1 MAKLFRTSLIKF
13 LLLLVFSFILI
24 VSVASG
30 AQDQFNISVNIT
42 TDAEPPSIPASLSA
56 TAVSSSQIN
65 LSWATSTDN
74 VGVIGYKVFRGL
86 SQIGT
91 TTHPDTTYSDTGL
104 SASTMYSYTVSAYD
118 VVPNESGRCATSS
131 ATTDESGGGGGG
143 EPNPTPTINN
153 LAVSA
158 GTSTAT
164 ITWTTSVPATSDLYW
179 GETSG
184 YELGATS
191 SAILKINHEVLIGS
205 LDPETQYYYKI
216 NVMSEYGVESTI
228 EDQTFETEALLP
240 PTPII
245 SDLAV
250 SAGTSTATITWT
262 TSVPATSDLYWGETS
277 GYELGTTS
285 DDILKTNHEVLIE
298 SLDPETQYYYKIG
311 VISEYGRE
319 TVLENQT
326 FETEPLIPDTF
337 SPANVSN
344 LQAVL
349 NDDNDEIEL
358 SWENPP
364 DEDFDSVRVMRL
376 TTFYPSDPVDGMVVY
391 EGSGE
396 QVTDYDIMPDETY
409 YYTVFAKDTSDNYSS
424 GAVVEVTVPLAE
436 EGDDESE
443 DEDEGEDDPPD
454 DGDDGD
460 DSGGDDDGDGDTG
473 GGGGGSDD
481 DSGDDPIQDPDDD
494 SDDDDDDS
502 ENDPPDD
509 GGDETKPEEELE
521 NIPHIIIQNPK
532 LQKISP
538 LNFVY
543 IQDGKRQL
551 FWQGKTVSIDADK
564 EFTISVEYEKVPE
577 VLKTLIVILTD
588 PKDKNKNFSFLLR
601 INKDKTSYEATIAPL
616 VENGAYGVDIIVYD
630 YKNQKFKKISGIL
643 VAHGGKI
650 VEELITPVVHSVV
663 TYTGVG
669 VGISQIVILTAGG
682 ASLADIWLI
691 ILRFLSSLAGFFRR
705 RKAEPWGVV
714 YDSVTKRPLDPAY
727 ITIEKEGEKGGGE
740 IITDIDG
747 RYGFLMSPGKYI
759 LKAHKTHY
767 EFPSKKLVGRAR
779 DEFYEDLYFGDPIEI
794 NIKNTELIHKNIP
807 LDPTGF
813 DWNEYT
819 KQQRKLFV
827 IHSRKRRI
835 ISIISNI
842 IFFSGFSFSVYSLWI
857 DPQMLNY
864 GIFILYA
871 GIFLFQS
878 IWRVKHKIT
887 RLIDANTGFP
897 ISFAIIKAYIDE
909 NNILAKKVVSDEF
922 GNFYLLTPPG
932 TYYFTIEKKLSDG
945 SYSKP
950 YYTKPVYLKK
960 GVILKN
966 VYIK

>member
-1 MAKLFRTSLIKF
+1 MITLFRASLIKF
-13 LLLLVFSFILI
+13 ILLVFSFLII
-24 VSVASG
+24 VSVAFG
-30 AQDQFNISVNIT
+30 AQDQFNISVYIT
-42 TDAEPPSIPASLSA
+42 TDADPPSIPASLLA

-74 VGVIGYKVFRGL
+74 VGVVGYKVFRGV

-104 SASTMYSYTVSAYD
+104 AASTMYSYTVSAYD
-118 VVPNESGRCATSS
+118 TVLNESGRSATSS
-131 ATTDESGGGGGG
+131 ATTQSSGGGGGDTY
-143 EPNPTPTINN
+143 PTPVISD
-153 LAVSA
+153 LVVAV
-158 GTSTAT
+158 GTSTAV
-164 ITWTTSVPATSDLYW
+164 ITWTTDLLTISDLYW
-179 GETSG
+179 GETSS

-191 SAILKINHEVLIGS
+191 STILKTDHEVLIKG
-205 LDPETQYYYKI
+205 LDPETQYYYK
-216 NVMSEYGVESTI
+216 VRVTSEYGEISIV

-240 PTPII
+240 LTPVI

-250 SAGTSTATITWT
+250 NTGTSTAIITWT
-262 TSVPATSDLYWGETS
+262 TDILATSSIYWGETS

-285 DDILKTNHEVLIE
+285 DAVLKTDHEVLIE
-298 SLDPETQYYYKIG
+298 SLNPETQYYYKIN
-311 VISEYGRE
+311 VVSEYGVE

-326 FETEPLIPDTF
+326 FETESLIPDIF
-337 SPANVSN
+337 FPANVSN

-349 NDDNDEIEL
+349 NDNNDEIEL
-358 SWENPP
+358 SWQNPP
-364 DEDFDSVRVMRL
+364 DDDFDLVRVMRL

-396 QVTDYDIMPDETY
+396 QVTDSDIILDETY

-424 GAVVEVTVPLAE
+424 GAVVDVTVPLVE
-436 EGDDESE
+436 EGDDEDEDESD
-443 DEDEGEDDPPD
+443 DEDEGEDDSPD
-454 DGDDGD
+454 DGGDDND
-460 DSGGDDDGDGDTG
+460 DSGGDTG
-473 GGGGGSDD
+473 GGSGDDDD
-481 DSGDDPIQDPDDD
+481 DSGDDPIEDP
-494 SDDDDDDS
+494 DDDDDDS
-502 ENDPPDD
+502 DDGPPDD
-509 GGDETKPEEELE
+509 GEDGTEPEEQPE
-521 NIPHIIIQNPK
+521 NISHVIIQNPK
-532 LQKISP
+532 LQNLSP

-543 IQDGKRQL
+543 IQEGRRQL
-551 FWQGKTVSIDADK
+551 FWQGGTVSVDAGK
-564 EFTISVEYEKVPE
+564 EFTISVDYEKVPE

-588 PKDKNKNFSFLLR
+588 PQDKNKSFSFLLR

-616 VENGAYGVDIIVYD
+616 VKNGAYGVDIIVYD
-630 YKNQKFKKISGIL
+630 YKNQKFKKISGTL
-643 VAHGGKI
+643 VAHGEKT
-650 VEELITPVVHSVV
+650 VEEIATPVVHSVV

-705 RKAEPWGVV
+705 RKTEPWGVV

-727 ITIEKEGEKGGGE
+727 ITIEKEGEEDGGE

-747 RYGFLMSPGKYI
+747 RYGFLMPPGKYT

-767 EFPSKKLVGRAR
+767 EFPSKELIGRVK

-827 IHSRKRRI
+827 IHSRKKRI

-842 IFFSGFSFSVYSLWI
+842 IFFSGFSFSVYSLWV
-857 DPQMLNY
+857 DPQILNY

-878 IWRVKHKIT
+878 MWRAKHKIT
-887 RLIDANTGFP
+887 RLVDANTGFP
-897 ISFAIIKAYIDE
+897 ISFAIIKAYINE

-932 TYYFTIEKKLSDG
+932 TYYFTVEKKLPDG